1 MFLLALY
8 AKLDL
13 LPWMDL
19 PRALPLTTFLALAIF
34 IALLAKYARQMES
47 WQTFLPMVLWATFAL
62 ALLPKMFLNVH
73 LYHVGFY
80 MAMPATLV
88 LLICLTYW
96 IPKLL
101 KKRWG
106 CGVAFRSLALAIL
119 VAASVYHLTRS
130 HKIYKLKN
138 FAVGKGGDM
147 ILTYGP
153 KVRISGRVTALALEW
168 IEEKTPREA
177 TFVGLPEGI
186 MLNYLSR
193 RAITLPYVN
202 FMMPEIITFGEK
214 RIVDDFKARPPDY
227 VMLVDNDPSEFGVG
241 QFGDDPR
248 YGKKIMDWVNQYYEP
263 VALDWQRTATGPQ
276 LRHQDPQTQSE
287 RNTQVSPFPAIP
299 LSRTLRVSFRG
310 AVCAMLLLYK
320 DTLMPLLLKLH
331 NYASLIRLTHTVFA
345 LPFALASVA
354 LAWPSHPVTLR
365 SFLWILVAMVSARSA
380 AMAFNR
386 LADRKFD
393 ALNPRTQ
400 QWELPRGTIKVWE
413 AVLLTVMSSVVFVYA
428 AYQLNFV
435 CFVLSPVAL
444 AVVFFYSLTKRF
456 TWASHLFLGLALSLA
471 PMGAWLAVSGAPGD
485 LWELA
490 TPFFLG
496 LAVLFWLA
504 GFDVIYSLQDH
515 EFDQQHGLFSMPVRF
530 GVAGALRLS
539 AFFHLLTVFFL
550 AAVGLSARL
559 GIIYWL
565 GCVATALILFWEHR
579 IVKPDDLSR
588 INKAFFDLNAYVSI
602 GYFLTTLADL
612 VF

>member
-1 MFLLALY
+1 
-8 AKLDL
+8 
-13 LPWMDL
+13 
-19 PRALPLTTFLALAIF
+19 
-34 IALLAKYARQMES
+34 
-47 WQTFLPMVLWATFAL
+47 
-62 ALLPKMFLNVH
+62 
-73 LYHVGFY
+73 
-80 MAMPATLV
+80 
-88 LLICLTYW
+88 
-96 IPKLL
+96 
-101 KKRWG
+101 
-106 CGVAFRSLALAIL
+106 
-119 VAASVYHLTRS
+119 
-130 HKIYKLKN
+130 
-138 FAVGKGGDM
+138 
-147 ILTYGP
+147 
-153 KVRISGRVTALALEW
+153 
-168 IEEKTPREA
+168 
-177 TFVGLPEGI
+177 
-186 MLNYLSR
+186 
-193 RAITLPYVN
+193 
-202 FMMPEIITFGEK
+202 
-214 RIVDDFKARPPDY
+214 
-227 VMLVDNDPSEFGVG
+227 
-241 QFGDDPR
+241 
-248 YGKKIMDWVNQYYEP
+248 
-263 VALDWQRTATGPQ
+263 
-276 LRHQDPQTQSE
+276 
-287 RNTQVSPFPAIP
+287 
-299 LSRTLRVSFRG
+299 
-310 AVCAMLLLYK
+310 
-320 DTLMPLLLKLH
+320 MPLLFKLH
-331 NYASLIRLTHTVFA
+331 NYASLIRFTHTVFA

-365 SFLWILVAMVSARSA
+365 SFLWILIAMVSARSA

-471 PMGAWLAVSGAPGD
+471 PMGAWLAVSGAPSD

-602 GYFLTTLADL
+602 GYFLTTLADVVL
-612 VF
+612 